1 MANPQPAAAQW
12 PESTVRGAIR
22 CKSVFS
28 TMDPVPCSTSGVSQS
43 SEAAVGE
50 EKRHVNRKSC

>member
-43 SEAAVGE
+43 REAAVGE
-50 EKRHVNRKSC
+50 EKMACK